1 MAAPKPGD
9 RMPVGSPVV
18 SVSGAG
24 MVMNVD
30 RWQLARGD
38 AWARAMK
45 ARLYSILTCEAW
57 NSVVN

>member
-30 RWQLARGD
+30 RWQLGRGD
-38 AWARAMK
+38 ARARAMK
-45 ARLYSILTCEAW
+45 
-57 NSVVN
+57 